1 MTKSPDYVR
10 NIHEN
15 LRRTSDDR
23 EATVTSEEIPNRYSR
38 STSYSSNSG
47 SSEYS
52 KSPESSQSS
61 SQEEETRARKHSDE
75 SIPRKDSKKEDKEL
89 IEENKRLRDERLCKI
104 CADKEL
110 GVVFIPC
117 GHLVTCTTCAA
128 SLNNCPVCRST
139 ITSLVKTY
147 MS

>member
-1 MTKSPDYVR
+1 M
-10 NIHEN
+10 
-15 LRRTSDDR
+15 
-23 EATVTSEEIPNRYSR
+23 PNHYSR
-38 STSYSSNSG
+38 SYSYSSNSG
-47 SSEYS
+47 SSDYS
-52 KSPESSQSS
+52 KSPESQTLS
-61 SQEEETRARKHSDE
+61 SQEEETRDKKPSDLLIPNKNARKE
-75 SIPRKDSKKEDKEL
+75 SKKEDEEL

-147 MS
+147 LS

>member
-1 MTKSPDYVR
+1 M
-10 NIHEN
+10 
-15 LRRTSDDR
+15 
-23 EATVTSEEIPNRYSR
+23 PNHYSR
-38 STSYSSNSG
+38 SYSYSSNSG
-47 SSEYS
+47 SSDYS
-52 KSPESSQSS
+52 KSPESQTLS
-61 SQEEETRARKHSDE
+61 SQEEETRGKKPSDLLIPNKNTRKE
-75 SIPRKDSKKEDKEL
+75 SKKEDEEL

-128 SLNNCPVCRST
+128 SLNSCPVCRST

-147 MS
+147 LS